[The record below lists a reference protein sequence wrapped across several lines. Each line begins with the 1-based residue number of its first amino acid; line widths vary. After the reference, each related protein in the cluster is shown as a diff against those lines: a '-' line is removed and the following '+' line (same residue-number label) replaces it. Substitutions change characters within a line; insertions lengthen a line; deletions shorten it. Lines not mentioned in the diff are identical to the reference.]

1 MAKIKIPAF
10 LLVLSL
16 VLFSC
21 AKEYSLEL
29 SKVEPPAVFTFTGAP
44 GDCVNATIGG
54 TYQVGVPLGQN
65 NAATLSVD
73 VTTPGSYTVTTGLNN
88 GISFTSSG
96 SFTTTGPQVIV
107 LAGTGTPLAEGD
119 FSFSPGVDGCSFSI
133 TVTPGA
139 GTGGTAV
146 FTYNGGTGTCT
157 GATPAGTYRAGTA
170 LDAANTVTL
179 SVNVTTPGSYTIT
192 TSSVNGITFSG
203 TGNFT
208 TSGAQ
213 TVILT
218 GSGTPTAA
226 GDFTYAPPGGC
237 SFSITTLPALVAD
250 FLKLTLD
257 GVAKTYNVNLAAESL
272 TGNVF
277 TIGGEETTAAT
288 TPVFVITLSKAA
300 GIGVGTYEK
309 FSLTNNQTFSVGE
322 YYNGTVP
329 DPWAIGLGQGD
340 GFTVIVTSFTATNIK
355 GTFSGTLYS
364 NTGTGTDAKVI
375 TNGEF
380 SVSY

>member
-1 MAKIKIPAF
+1 MMAKIKIPAF

-65 NAATLSVD
+65 NAATLSVE

-119 FSFSPGVDGCSFSI
+119 FSFSPGLDGCSFSI
-133 TVTPGA
+133 TVAPG
-139 GTGGTAV
+139 GGGTAV
-146 FTYNGGTGTCT
+146 FTYDGGTGTCT

-170 LDAANTVTL
+170 LDASNTVTL
-179 SVNVTTPGSYTIT
+179 NVDVTTIGSYTIAT
-192 TSSVNGITFSG
+192 PSVNGITFSG
-203 TGNFT
+203 AGNFT
-208 TSGAQ
+208 TAGAQ
-213 TVILT
+213 TVVLT

-237 SFSITTLPALVAD
+237 SFSITTLPELVAD
-250 FLKLTLD
+250 FLKLTID
-257 GVAKTYNVNLAAESL
+257 GVAKTYNVNLQAASL

-277 TIGGEETTAAT
+277 SIEGEETADAN
-288 TPVFVITLSKAA
+288 TPAFVITLSKAT

-322 YYNGTVP
+322 YYNGAVP